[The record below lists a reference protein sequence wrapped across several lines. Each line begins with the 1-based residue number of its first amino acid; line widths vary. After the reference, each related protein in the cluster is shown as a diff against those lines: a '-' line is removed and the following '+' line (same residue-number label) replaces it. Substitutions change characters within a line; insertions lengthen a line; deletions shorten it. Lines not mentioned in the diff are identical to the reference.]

1 MARRLKGKGH
11 AKGLKAALLNHQA
24 SVKQNNNLKKKQENK
39 LKQKTQLNKN
49 QKAQKLKVEN
59 QKFIPFSKN
68 ETLMLIGEGDLS
80 FARSIVEEGYILPE
94 NLIVT
99 SYDNSPTELKLKY
112 PHSFE
117 ENYDFLVSEN
127 VKIFFQ
133 IDCTKLIKSFK
144 ISKHTPWSKIMGP
157 TWKYKYLQNIMFNF
171 PHTGRGIKDQ
181 DRNIMEHQELV
192 FGFFDSAKQLFQLV
206 NSGKKSTEIG
216 HSQGYSLGNEKDQKG
231 NITEEGLGKIILSL
245 FDGEPYDSW
254 SVKILA
260 KNNGLQLERSGKF
273 QWENFKNYNHRRT
286 NSEQDTTKPAKDRDA
301 RIYIFKKFE
310 KFSKKRAREDSDDE
324 DDSD

>member
-24 SVKQNNNLKKKQENK
+24 SVKLSKTIKKKEENK

-49 QKAQKLKVEN
+49 QKAQKLQSAN
-59 QKFIPFSKN
+59 QKFIPFERN
-68 ETLMLIGEGDLS
+68 ETLLLVGEGDLS
-80 FARSIVEEGYILPE
+80 FARSIVEEDYILPE

-99 SYDNSPTELKLKY
+99 SFDNSPTELRLKY

-117 ENYDFLVSEN
+117 ENYEFLVSEN

-133 IDCTKLIKSFK
+133 IDATKLIKSFK

-157 TWKYKYLQNIMFNF
+157 AWRYKYLQNIMFNF
-171 PHTGRGIKDQ
+171 PHTGKGIKDQ

-192 FGFFDSAKQLFQLV
+192 FGYFDSAKQLFQLV
-206 NSGKKSTEIG
+206 NSGKKNTEIG
-216 HSQGYSLGNEKDQKG
+216 HSQGYSLGNDKDQKG
-231 NITEEGLGKIILSL
+231 NITEEGYGKIILSL
-245 FDGEPYDSW
+245 FNGEPYDSW

-260 KNNGLQLERSGKF
+260 KNNGLQIERSNKF
-273 QWENFKNYNHRRT
+273 QWENFKSYNHKRT
-286 NSEQDTTKPAKDRDA
+286 NSEQDTTKPAKERDA

-310 KFSKKRAREDSDDE
+310 KYKKKRTKNESDDE
-324 DDSD
+324 DISE